1 MDLRHESKDDSMDFP
16 WMLDQP
22 KEMEI
27 FWRCDL
33 AICISVP
40 FSRFRVLLFFFFLSS
55 CAEYRTGFVASVA
68 FSDLVQRCFTFRFI
82 PFALSTFVCTSL
94 GLVARLLVFLKPF
107 WLYTF
112 CLTRV
117 AQRFKLTEKN
127 QLDSFTVI
135 SVSLFNIIS
144 SQTGC

>member
-1 MDLRHESKDDSMDFP
+1 
-16 WMLDQP
+16 MLDQP

-40 FSRFRVLLFFFFLSS
+40 FSRFRVLLFSSS

-82 PFALSTFVCTSL
+82 PFALSTFDCTSP
-94 GLVARLLVFLKPF
+94 GLVVLLFYAYVFLEPF
-107 WLYTF
+107 GLYTF
-112 CLTRV
+112 CL
-117 AQRFKLTEKN
+117 
-127 QLDSFTVI
+127 
-135 SVSLFNIIS
+135 
-144 SQTGC
+144 